1 MNKYLYII
9 ISIFLFGCSNPNQ
22 EFILKGK
29 IEGLKSDTI
38 FALFQ
43 LPEYKLDIIT
53 TTNGELKY
61 SFTPDTF
68 TVFSLIMNHD
78 VELPI
83 YAEKG
88 KTVTISGDVN
98 NLKVKGEGEN
108 MLLAQIMQALK
119 DTPKEALKGKVDSII
134 RKNNHS
140 YTNLYLIDKYYVQ
153 DSLANGKEIEDL
165 VNTQM
170 GYIKDTPYINDLQKK
185 FKTSKAQQIHTLNNR
200 NREGKVFRWSTIRN
214 KYVLID
220 FWASWHAQS
229 VAEQDSLQRVIKA
242 FQKEDF
248 VVISI
253 SLDYDK
259 EAWLKASDR
268 DTTQWVQLCDFQGWN
283 NTLVEEQG
291 IRTLPSNIL
300 LGTNKYIIGRD
311 IRGQELID
319 KLKSLLQ
326 EQKEKKK
333 KKR

>member
-1 MNKYLYII
+1 M
-9 ISIFLFGCSNPNQ
+9 
-22 EFILKGK
+22 
-29 IEGLKSDTI
+29 
-38 FALFQ
+38 
-43 LPEYKLDIIT
+43 
-53 TTNGELKY
+53 
-61 SFTPDTF
+61 
-68 TVFSLIMNHD
+68 
-78 VELPI
+78 
-83 YAEKG
+83 
-88 KTVTISGDVN
+88 
-98 NLKVKGEGEN
+98 
-108 MLLAQIMQALK
+108 
-119 DTPKEALKGKVDSII
+119 
-134 RKNNHS
+134 
-140 YTNLYLIDKYYVQ
+140 
-153 DSLANGKEIEDL
+153 
-165 VNTQM
+165 
-170 GYIKDTPYINDLQKK
+170 QKK
-185 FKTSKAQQIHTLNNR
+185 FKTSKAQHINTLNNR

-242 FQKEDF
+242 LQKEDF

-319 KLKSLLQ
+319 KLKPLLQ

>member
-9 ISIFLFGCSNPNQ
+9 ISIFLFGCSKPNQ

-53 TTNGELKY
+53 TTNGELRY

-98 NLKVKGEGEN
+98 NLKVKGKGEN

-119 DTPKEALKGKVDSII
+119 DTPEEALKGKVDSII

-140 YTNLYLIDKYYVQ
+140 YTNLYLIDKYYVK
-153 DSLANGKEIEDL
+153 DSLANDKEIEDL

-170 GYIKDTPYINDLQKK
+170 GYIKDTP
-185 FKTSKAQQIHTLNNR
+185 
-200 NREGKVFRWSTIRN
+200 
-214 KYVLID
+214 
-220 FWASWHAQS
+220 
-229 VAEQDSLQRVIKA
+229 
-242 FQKEDF
+242 
-248 VVISI
+248 
-253 SLDYDK
+253 
-259 EAWLKASDR
+259 
-268 DTTQWVQLCDFQGWN
+268 
-283 NTLVEEQG
+283 
-291 IRTLPSNIL
+291 
-300 LGTNKYIIGRD
+300 
-311 IRGQELID
+311 
-319 KLKSLLQ
+319 
-326 EQKEKKK
+326 
-333 KKR
+333 